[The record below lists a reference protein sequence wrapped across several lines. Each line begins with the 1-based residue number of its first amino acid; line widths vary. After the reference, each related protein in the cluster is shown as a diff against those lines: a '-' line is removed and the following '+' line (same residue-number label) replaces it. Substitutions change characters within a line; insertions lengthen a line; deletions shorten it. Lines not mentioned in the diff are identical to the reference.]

1 MQTRLLTAA
10 GFTSIGSVNV
20 QHPGGIGHMLGV
32 FKATDGTTW
41 VTSNEEFRQVNPSDA
56 KAGVTQADLD
66 ATMRKVMSEMHPD
79 EDPKCIPMRI

>member
-1 MQTRLLTAA
+1 LAQIADA
-10 GFTSIGSVNV
+10 IGRAF
-20 QHPGGIGHMLGV
+20 PLDIGHMLGV

-56 KAGVTQADLD
+56 KAGVTQADPD